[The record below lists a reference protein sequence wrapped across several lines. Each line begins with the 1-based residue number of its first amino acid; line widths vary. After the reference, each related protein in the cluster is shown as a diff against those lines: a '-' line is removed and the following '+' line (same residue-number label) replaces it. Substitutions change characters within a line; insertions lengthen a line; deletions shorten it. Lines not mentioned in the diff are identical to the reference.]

1 MKTMY
6 SISIEAQSIASM
18 LENEELSPEL
28 ESALVINQNE
38 LQEKSI
44 NYGYVIKD
52 AENHISLID
61 AEIKRLQELKRIQSN
76 KVDRLKET
84 VLNAMNIYGIEKIN
98 SPFLNISIRKS
109 ESVEIGEGL
118 PLEYQMSKTFF
129 VADKTRIKNAIK
141 AGENIIGATL
151 QTNYNLQIK

>member
-6 SISIEAQSIASM
+6 SISMEAQNIASM
-18 LENEELSPEL
+18 LENDELSPEL
-28 ESALVINQNE
+28 EAALVINQNE

-52 AENHISLID
+52 AEDHISLID
-61 AEIKRLQELKRIQSN
+61 AEIKRLQEMKRIQAN
-76 KVDRLKET
+76 KVERLKET

-118 PLEYQMSKTFF
+118 PKEYMMEKTTF
-129 VADKTRIKNAIK
+129 APDKTRIKNAIK
-141 AGENIIGATL
+141 SGENIIGATIKEN
-151 QTNYNLQIK
+151 QNLQIK